1 MCFCILNGSFC
12 WLQPLRRLGGGG
24 VQLSPLGAGLP
35 SSLVRDLPGLKVMLE
50 VAALQYLGAVLPK
63 WAGHQ
68 QLVEEFVDQDAGLL
82 AVLQNQRLAV
92 HGAEVLL
99 HQEVGEAE
107 GAVGVST
114 WSVQGVQQ
122 SLQADVADEV
132 IIHILRVAVEVVFLQ
147 GVGLAAHGTQAFRVI
162 GRLWLVHGRLESSI
176 TGNSVTQYFL
186 RSKSRS
192 RSHPH
197 T

>member
-1 MCFCILNGSFC
+1 M
-12 WLQPLRRLGGGG
+12 QPLRRLGGGG

-35 SSLVRDLPGLKVMLE
+35 SSLVGDLPGLKVMLE

-63 WAGHQ
+63 RAGHQ

-147 GVGLAAHGTQAFRVI
+147 GVGLAAHCTQGFRVI

>member
-1 MCFCILNGSFC
+1 MEA
-12 WLQPLRRLGGGG
+12 LRRLGGGG
-24 VQLSPLGAGLP
+24 VQLSPLGVGLA
-35 SSLVRDLPGLKVMLE
+35 SSLMGDLPGLKVMLE
-50 VAALQYLGAVLPK
+50 VTALQHLGAVLPE

-92 HGAEVLL
+92 HGTEVLL

-114 WSVQGVQQ
+114 RSVQGVQQ

-132 IIHILRVAVEVVFLQ
+132 IIHFLWIAVEVVFLQ
-147 GVGLAAHGTQAFRVI
+147 GVGLATHCAQGFRVV
-162 GRLWLVHGRLESSI
+162 GRLWLVHDGLESSI
-176 TGNSVTQYFL
+176 TGNSVIQYFL